1 MPKRNNTQAEEIGK
15 RIFKRRKELG
25 LTQDCLAERAGL
37 SQSFLTCVERGEK
50 GLGYDS
56 IIKICEALETS
67 ADYLL
72 TGIISQKEADYIFRL
87 FEPFT
92 ESQREQAIEI
102 VKHLLIM
109 NGYIPP
115 EP

>member
-1 MPKRNNTQAEEIGK
+1 MPKRNEPQAEQIGK
-15 RIFKRRKELG
+15 RIYKKRKEMN
-25 LTQDCLAERAGL
+25 LTQDTLAERSGL

-56 IIKICEALETS
+56 LIKLCDALGTS

-72 TGIISQKEADYIFRL
+72 TGVMSPKESNYILSL
-87 FEPFT
+87 FEPFN
-92 ESQREQAIEI
+92 EDQREQAIEI

-109 NGYIPP
+109 SGHTPP
-115 EP
+115 DS

>member
-1 MPKRNNTQAEEIGK
+1 MPKRNETQAEQIGK
-15 RIFKRRKELG
+15 RIHKKRKELG
-25 LTQDCLAERAGL
+25 MTQDDLADRSGL

-56 IIKICEALETS
+56 IIKICDALGTS

-72 TGIISQKEADYIFRL
+72 TGILPQKESGYIFRL
-87 FEPFT
+87 FEPFN
-92 ESQREQAIEI
+92 ERQREEAIEI

-109 NGYIPP
+109 SGHTPP
-115 EP
+115 NL